1 MLFKSTTATLS
12 ITIILAFQCIIQPL
26 TAYPNQAGHC
36 KEGPLSNKSGGW
48 HGDEGSGSLSY
59 GNLIVSIGDAQLS
72 PDSIL
77 TIERGIRYKVQIKAG
92 NPETKKYRGFL
103 FRLASIDGYDM
114 YDVLSESSFNVQRKT
129 TSLCSTIVAAM
140 THTNNQLK
148 SFVEF
153 YLEVPVDSDPVNV
166 EMMEL
171 RLDMTV
177 VEEVA
182 GASDDWYYDL
192 FRLVVVNE
200 NGAIPTA
207 TPTGSVIEV
216 PSSEPTLSNEITD
229 FPTPFPSQM
238 QLSSEAPVSSPPS
251 SSLTLT
257 PSSIPTTE
265 PTKEVPKEG
274 KYNKFALRYNK
285 NDILIL
291 RNCNWLQKR
300 PTKLIRKYCSRKK
313 FQLYTRTTYNGEVTT
328 NISYLPASQI
338 CFESCAPF
346 CVEERQNSFFVLGKD
361 QSESE
366 ELMLRQ
372 CKWLAKQ
379 QPLRIAEIC
388 DMDEEFDTTYGLA
401 SQVCTNTCEAS
412 SKACN

>member
-1 MLFKSTTATLS
+1 MLFNSTTATS
-12 ITIILAFQCIIQPL
+12 CMVIILVFQWIIQPL
-26 TAYPNQAGHC
+26 TAYPNRAGHC

-48 HGDEGSGSLSY
+48 HGDEGSGSLSN
-59 GNLIVSIGDAQLS
+59 GNLIVSIGDTQLS
-72 PDSIL
+72 PDSTL
-77 TIERGIRYKVQIKAG
+77 TIQRGKQYRVQIRAG
-92 NPETKKYRGFL
+92 NPEIRKFRGFL
-103 FRLASIDGYDM
+103 FRLASVDGYDV
-114 YDVLSESSFNVQRKT
+114 YDVLTESSFNVQRKT

-153 YLEVPVDSDPVNV
+153 YLEVPVDLDPVNV
-166 EMMEL
+166 ESMEL
-171 RLDMTV
+171 RLDITV

-192 FRLVVVNE
+192 FRLIVNE

-207 TPTGSVIEV
+207 SPTGSVIEV
-216 PSSEPTLSNEITD
+216 PSSEPTKSNHSTD
-229 FPTPFPSQM
+229 FPTPLPSQM

-251 SSLTLT
+251 SSPTST
-257 PSSIPTTE
+257 PSSNLTAE
-265 PTKEVPKEG
+265 PTKQVPKEG
-274 KYNKFALRYNK
+274 KYTKFALRYNK
-285 NDILIL
+285 NNILIL

-313 FQLYTRTTYNGEVTT
+313 FQLYTRTTSNEEATT
-328 NISYLPASQI
+328 NTFYLPASQI
-338 CFESCAPF
+338 CFETCAPF
-346 CVEERQNSFFVLGKD
+346 CVEERQNSVFVLGKD
-361 QSESE
+361 QSENE

-388 DMDEEFDTTYGLA
+388 DMDEEFDTMYGLA
-401 SQVCTNTCEAS
+401 YQVCTNTCEAS
-412 SKACN
+412 AYACN